1 MKEIKRYEVAG
12 YEFTDAVFATK
23 VEPIL
28 KAYPDLEFKANGNE
42 LLLPFADDAKI
53 YMSNRNELEI
63 QVVDYNPSMTSREVF
78 ELAER
83 GILWEVYRGVQYF
96 SRKEPAKN
104 DLENF
109 AFLYEFSKT
118 LED

>member
-1 MKEIKRYEVAG
+1 MNEVKRYEVAG
-12 YEFTDAVFATK
+12 YEFTDAEFAAK

-28 KAYPDLEFKANGNE
+28 QAYPELTFEANGNE
-42 LLLPFADDAKI
+42 LRLPFGDDAKI
-53 YMSNRNELEI
+53 FMTDRELEI
-63 QVVDYNPSMTSREVF
+63 QVVDYNPSMSSRKVF

-96 SRKEPAKN
+96 TRKEPSNN

-109 AFLYEFSKT
+109 AFLYEFSKN
-118 LED
+118 LK